1 MTKQT
6 ASDLTAQ
13 IANLLQDG
21 GTLGNGIPASDHRTT
36 EYDTHDS
43 VLNHLDL
50 TNAATYNGQ
59 PLVCNTVTKLV
70 EPGDTSSVTNTVST
84 TSTLTTPG
92 FYEASAAAGS
102 ITVSLPAAPA
112 EGDTFEIARVDTT
125 VNTLLIDGNG
135 NTINGSSQQPLIS
148 YDCLKLRYS
157 TNETRWIVI

>member
-1 MTKQT
+1 MTKQGSAALKT
-6 ASDLTAQ
+6 Q

-21 GTLGNGIPASDHRTT
+21 GTTGNGIFAADHRTT
-36 EYDTHDS
+36 EDDTHDS

-50 TNAATYNGQ
+50 TNAATYDGQ
-59 PLVCNTVTKLV
+59 PLVCNTVTGLV
-70 EPGDTSSVTNTVST
+70 EPGDIASATHTVST
-84 TSTLTTPG
+84 TSTLTATG
-92 FYEASAAAGS
+92 FYEASAASGS

-112 EGDTFEIARVDTT
+112 DGDTFEIARVDTT

-157 TNETRWIVI
+157 TNQTRWIVI

>member
-6 ASDLTAQ
+6 SAALKTQVST
-13 IANLLQDG
+13 LLQDG
-21 GTLGNGIPASDHRTT
+21 GVSGTGIPASDHRTT
-36 EYDTHDS
+36 ENDTHDS

-50 TNAATYNGQ
+50 TNAATYDGQ
-59 PLVCNTVTKLV
+59 GLRCNKVTGLV

-125 VNTLLIDGNG
+125 SNTLLISGNG
-135 NTINGSSQQPLIS
+135 STINGSSQQPLIS
-148 YDCLKLRYS
+148 YDCLKVRFS
-157 TNETRWIVI
+157 TNQTRWIVI